1 MGFTTNIEH
10 LKQEQSVKFK
20 IGQKIWFMEGA
31 RSWGVF
37 GLNIKTATI
46 THKIK
51 IEDGNEYRISEAFY
65 PFARLLSENEIFA
78 TEEELR
84 AHWDTRFKNAG
95 WPGRGDAVRV
105 MDYDD
110 PSPSPIKN
118 SS

>member
-1 MGFTTNIEH
+1 M
-10 LKQEQSVKFK
+10 KFK